1 MPSLE
6 LLRTQVDFVLEN
18 AREDSDIVV
27 QGWAIIASGHMR
39 MLLDPETH
47 NARNDAQTAVYQA
60 VRIWTFLLNQR
71 EELDA
76 RTEPSSQDD

>member
-47 NARNDAQTAVYQA
+47 NARNDAQTAV
-60 VRIWTFLLNQR
+60 
-71 EELDA
+71 
-76 RTEPSSQDD
+76 